1 MIFNAKKNETNEKN
15 SLSFIQN
22 TSPIDISQLK
32 TILSPNNNHGVC
44 GSINLGNTCYMNS
57 SIACLSNCTEL
68 TTYFLTKAF
77 KNHKNTSNKNGLNGK
92 LADEWYSLLKDYWKS
107 NKTYGN
113 PKSIKNLIAKKDKK
127 FEEYEQ
133 QDANEFIVIFLE
145 ILSED
150 LNLVKKKQYYEM
162 EEQQKEEKDIQGAQ
176 RFWEFHYSRN
186 NSIIMDLFYGLNKST
201 ITCPICK
208 YKSITY
214 IPFSSL
220 SLLIPNSN
228 KLKKIKYEN
237 FNLVDISIYYIPI
250 FYLAKSYKINI
261 RINKNSSYKDII
273 NQIKE
278 KINDFPFDINDTYE
292 YDIISVKNKTTDEII
307 NINTPLDI
315 QTYNDSIKFII
326 SKEKIKNKIS
336 FFIPIYIKLGK
347 TISAYPR
354 GIYAYEG
361 MSYYEFKKKLYILI
375 RKYIYCP
382 LKKRPELKDF
392 NINRRIKVIDTEYIY
407 NELNNMPIII
417 EKEYDILKSLE
428 LDIEV
433 NYPYKIFIQKDIS
446 ISDSMLIFD
455 GKKDFFENLSNYE
468 ISSNES
474 QIDLFAYY
482 LKDLKF
488 ILLIQIDDQ
497 SDRFRPSVSANI
509 DKCIVLQSED
519 YCNNDFLYEN
529 NDNNNITLDDCFHLF
544 SLEEELE
551 MGNEWFCKTC
561 KNKVKA
567 QKKLDF
573 FYLPKILTICLSRF
587 QKSGNDFRKNE
598 KFIDFPLTGLD
609 MNKYITTKYKLNYI
623 YDIFAVCEHYGS
635 RYGGHYTAICK
646 NYDGNWYSYDDS
658 ECSQAEEK
666 DVCSKYAY
674 VLFYRRRD
682 G

>member
-326 SKEKIKNKIS
+326 SKEKIKNKIP

-347 TISAYPR
+347 KISAYPR

-658 ECSQAEEK
+658 ECSSAEEK